1 MPRRRDPLKTRAIP
15 VLLRDAQPT
24 WREIDGEPNERKQ
37 QERRHARDAATDTLM
52 RMHRDA
58 EERDALARLDPRI
71 RNFVADLKTR
81 NRMLHRKRLPK
92 PKGGRPF
99 GDRERRLRLAI
110 EIREKIEALGI
121 KRGSVE
127 AALLEVADRLGVS
140 YDYLREIHYD
150 RDPEWRRAVKA
161 ELGRRKYEAAVQ
173 FSSAL
178 WFWEAQIQEMI
189 FISEFEQGPAIFGQG
204 VLSAPSSSPQLS
216 VCAIK

>member
-110 EIREKIEALGI
+110 EI
-121 KRGSVE
+121 
-127 AALLEVADRLGVS
+127 
-140 YDYLREIHYD
+140 
-150 RDPEWRRAVKA
+150 
-161 ELGRRKYEAAVQ
+161 
-173 FSSAL
+173 
-178 WFWEAQIQEMI
+178 

-204 VLSAPSSSPQLS
+204 VLRAPSSSPQLS